1 MNETVNV
8 NGKGKGNWLD
18 GGDCIEMS
26 KSKYSRTF
34 KQRVIDILEEANELG
49 HHVETALDRAL
60 FADFLISKGICL
72 CNVDLAQ
79 AFEEDKVVSVTF
91 PIQTSACQVPAYANL
106 ESYKQ
111 QNDEIDEYDLRN
123 LVRYINDRDYEKAIN
138 TILKHEELT
147 VGGGAG
153 IITQIDRVFIRCDAW
168 KATEFFAA
176 IICGADDELDHYTDV
191 LWHYTLKRVRDEGI
205 EYNLP
210 PEDAPFDDNFA
221 AMIRDKLTL
230 SRITFRALC
239 VAVTMALLYF
249 DNDDLRADLGLDD
262 DFWNVLPKST
272 VQIGGNDN
280 GRDSRYRDIH
290 RKRGCL

>member
-1 MNETVNV
+1 
-8 NGKGKGNWLD
+8 
-18 GGDCIEMS
+18 MS
-26 KSKYSRTF
+26 NSEYSRTF
-34 KQRVIDILEEANELG
+34 KQRVLDILEEANELG
-49 HHVETALDRAL
+49 HHVETDKDRAL

-79 AFEEDKVVSVTF
+79 AYGDDRGLVSVTF
-91 PIQTSACQVPAYANL
+91 PIQTPACQVPAQSTREGY
-106 ESYKQ
+106 EY
-111 QNDEIDEYDLRN
+111 QNDEIDKYDIRN
-123 LVRYINDRDYEKAIN
+123 LVRYINDREYEKAID

-147 VGGGAG
+147 VDGGAG
-153 IITQIDRVFIRCDAW
+153 IITQIDRVFTRCDGW
-168 KATEFFAA
+168 KAAEFFAA

-191 LWHYTLKRVRDEGI
+191 SWHYTLKRVRDEGI

-210 PEDAPFDDNFA
+210 PHCQDKWDSAEDAPFEDNFA

-239 VAVTMALLYF
+239 VAITMALLYF

-272 VQIGGNDN
+272 VQIGGEE
-280 GRDSRYRDIH
+280 
-290 RKRGCL
+290 

>member
-1 MNETVNV
+1 
-8 NGKGKGNWLD
+8 
-18 GGDCIEMS
+18 MS
-26 KSKYSRTF
+26 NSEYSRTF
-34 KQRVIDILEEANELG
+34 KQRVVDILEEANELG
-49 HHVETALDRAL
+49 HHVETAEDRAL

-79 AFEEDKVVSVTF
+79 AYGDDKGLVSVTF
-91 PIQTSACQVPAYANL
+91 PIQTPACQVPAQSTREGY
-106 ESYKQ
+106 EY
-111 QNDEIDEYDLRN
+111 QNDEIDEYDIRN
-123 LVRYINDRDYEKAIN
+123 LVRYINDREYEKAID

-153 IITQIDRVFIRCDAW
+153 IITQIDRVFTRCDGW
-168 KATEFFAA
+168 KAAEFFAC
-176 IICGADDELDHYTDV
+176 IVCGADDELDHYTDV
-191 LWHYTLKRVRDEGI
+191 SWHYTLKRVRDEGI

-210 PEDAPFDDNFA
+210 PQCQDHWNSAEDAPFDDNFA

-272 VQIGGNDN
+272 VQIGGEE
-280 GRDSRYRDIH
+280 
-290 RKRGCL
+290 